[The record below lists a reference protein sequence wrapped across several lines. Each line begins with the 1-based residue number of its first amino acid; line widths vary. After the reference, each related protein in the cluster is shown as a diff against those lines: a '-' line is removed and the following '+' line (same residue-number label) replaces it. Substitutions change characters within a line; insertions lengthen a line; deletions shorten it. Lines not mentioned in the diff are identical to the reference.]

1 MKIQIALHIHIESSN
16 HDVTSTQHLHAPEDV
31 IKEAKE
37 ELDSFW
43 KEKIKLNQDVLLNS
57 RVSLYN

>member
-1 MKIQIALHIHIESSN
+1 MKMQIALDIHIESSN
-16 HDVTSTQHLHAPEDV
+16 RDVTSTQYLHVPLAV

-37 ELDSFW
+37 ELDNFW

-57 RVSLYN
+57 RVSSHP